1 MAIPK
6 GTSIGIDL
14 SNPVRVAAF
23 SEATGEVVSALT
35 AKTPFEPGSRL
46 RLRELASEIKAFRKT
61 LRARLSGTAGL
72 SMSACLLFTVAMP
85 KLSKKEFQKAIQFE
99 IERLAPGGPEGMRTV
114 IREWPQGIPLPPS
127 VKVPEGTTLYL
138 VGAANI
144 QAVLSAEYVMKA
156 AGIRTLGVEM
166 PANPASRASWWLW
179 ERTKFGEAANIAS
192 DSEAQG
198 PTAVKPESIPNH
210 DQGNSAM
217 GPDGGAPGT
226 GAYMPWITHGN
237 GGLSTPM
244 PEDPGLAA
252 TATSPV
258 AVHKPQADA
267 GPSQEDVGDRLPVAN
282 LDISLVATESE
293 AIMYLSYGACPWLMR
308 EIPLDPDNPF
318 VNGQIL
324 AGEITRSTRFARS
337 ASKGRIDG
345 RVTVFGASDRVS
357 FLTDFLKEQTG
368 LPTQLWGR
376 SGVDSD
382 PEYGVAIGLA
392 LSSEGRAKS

>member
-1 MAIPK
+1 MAVPQ

-14 SNPVRVAAF
+14 SNPVRAVAF
-23 SEATGEVVSALT
+23 SEASGQVVSVFT
-35 AKTPFEPGSRL
+35 AKTPFEPGSKSSL
-46 RLRELASEIKAFRKT
+46 KELASEMKAFRKP
-61 LRARLSGTAGL
+61 LQARLSGTAGL
-72 SMSACLLFTVAMP
+72 PMSACLLFTVAMP

-99 IERLAPGGPEGMRTV
+99 IERLVPGGPDTMRAV
-114 IREWPQGIPLPPS
+114 VREWPQGIPLPPP

-138 VGAANI
+138 VVAANI

-179 ERTKFGEAANIAS
+179 ERVRSGKAVNVASPFETQDPAA
-192 DSEAQG
+192 E
-198 PTAVKPESIPNH
+198 KPESSPNH
-210 DQGNSAM
+210 DQGNTALGS
-217 GPDGGAPGT
+217 DGTAQGT
-226 GAYMPWITHGN
+226 GAYMPWVTHGN
-237 GGLSTPM
+237 GALSSPV
-244 PEDPGLAA
+244 PEDPGSAA
-252 TATSPV
+252 TPTQPI
-258 AVHKPQADA
+258 AVLKPEGDEESGQDDA
-267 GPSQEDVGDRLPVAN
+267 GDALPGAD
-282 LDISLVATESE
+282 LDISLVATASE

-324 AGEITRSTRFARS
+324 AGEITRSTRFART

-376 SGVDSD
+376 PGVDSD